1 MEMLKNN
8 FKFIRGLFSF
18 IIIIPLVFELLLFIF
33 NLNIETLFSDKYF
46 FYKIVTFI
54 DWYGVSAIV
63 GSKFV
68 VFMRKYSSTIL
79 SLYLIKMI
87 VCIMFLPIKAI
98 FNINKN
104 ILKINRID
112 IIILILAFI
121 NFFFLEALY
130 IYDI

>member
-1 MEMLKNN
+1 M
-8 FKFIRGLFSF
+8 
-18 IIIIPLVFELLLFIF
+18 
-33 NLNIETLFSDKYF
+33 NIETLFTDKYF

-68 VFMRKYSSTIL
+68 VFMLKYSSTIL
-79 SLYLIKMI
+79 SLYLIKVI
-87 VCIMFLPIKAI
+87 AYIIFLPIKSI

-104 ILKINRID
+104 ILRINRVD
-112 IIILILAFI
+112 LIILILAFI